1 MKRLALILSSAI
13 IVAALLALLLPLKLK
28 TATAEEVEMHK
39 SNGIDFVDAN
49 GVARINIS
57 ADSPD
62 PQVNGKRYKRDVP
75 FAGLTLRDSKGN
87 ETGGV
92 GMLGDGQTRAMA
104 LDYTTREAIFL
115 WADDDSTNP
124 SAGLVVNEK
133 LKPAED
139 MPGRSRRRITLQVEN
154 DLPTLTFL
162 GKDGKPRIVIG
173 LDSLDNPI
181 IQITTKDGKTRNLAE

>member
-1 MKRLALILSSAI
+1 MKRLVLILSAAI
-13 IVAALLALLLPLKLK
+13 TFAALLALLLPSKLK
-28 TATAEEVEMHK
+28 TATAEEVEMQK
-39 SNGIDFVDAN
+39 STGIDFVDAN

-57 ADSPD
+57 ANSPD
-62 PQVNGKRYKRDVP
+62 PFVNGKRYKRDMPV
-75 FAGLTLRDSKGN
+75 AGITLRDSKGN
-87 ETGGV
+87 EAGGM
-92 GMLGDGQTRAMA
+92 GMLGNGQTRVIA
-104 LDYTTREAIFL
+104 LDYSAREAIFL

-124 SAGLVVNEK
+124 SAGLAVNEK

-139 MPGRSRRRITLQVEN
+139 IPERSRRRIALQVEN

-181 IQITTKDGKTRNLAE
+181 IQITGKDGKTRNLAE